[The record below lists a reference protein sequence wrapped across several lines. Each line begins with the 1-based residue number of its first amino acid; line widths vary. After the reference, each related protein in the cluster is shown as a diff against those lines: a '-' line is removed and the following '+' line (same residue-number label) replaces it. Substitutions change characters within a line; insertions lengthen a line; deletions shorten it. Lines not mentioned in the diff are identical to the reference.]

1 MGEAAGRSARGDG
14 RGAMS
19 LTGQD
24 LNELCS
30 ENYLDGLAGASVSE
44 LRSLRDACQRA
55 EAVLSYLRRVIQGN
69 IDLVVAESKVRQ
81 DGGHSDLG
89 RLVDELPSILASSG
103 PLAEDTDHVSVRS
116 IKAVTQILDL
126 QHDLAL
132 EALVPSPRRGADKL
146 GVARWVVAR
155 RQSLHVRGRGSPCEP
170 RTPSGAGGHPVEE
183 ASDPPRP
190 HRRDPG
196 RHCRALQVR
205 RCRPRHPAVLKAAGT
220 R

>member
-132 EALVPSPRRGADKL
+132 EAARPKSSPRS
-146 GVARWVVAR
+146 
-155 RQSLHVRGRGSPCEP
+155 RQ
-170 RTPSGAGGHPVEE
+170 T
-183 ASDPPRP
+183 
-190 HRRDPG
+190 
-196 RHCRALQVR
+196 R
-205 RCRPRHPAVLKAAGT
+205 RCPVGCCPAPISARSRT
-220 R
+220 RISVRASHAFGSRRSSCRRSVGSSTAT

>member
-1 MGEAAGRSARGDG
+1 
-14 RGAMS
+14 MS

-132 EALVPSPRRGADKL
+132 EELLSQVLAEEQTNSALPGGLLPGANLCTFADEDLRASLARLREQEVILSKKRRI
-146 GVARWVVAR
+146 
-155 RQSLHVRGRGSPCEP
+155 LHGHIDAIQAAIVERYK
-170 RTPSGAGGHPVEE
+170 SGA
-183 ASDPPRP
+183 ADP
-190 HRRDPG
+190 DT
-196 RHCRALQVR
+196 L
-205 RCRPRHPAVLKAAGT
+205 LS
-220 R
+220 